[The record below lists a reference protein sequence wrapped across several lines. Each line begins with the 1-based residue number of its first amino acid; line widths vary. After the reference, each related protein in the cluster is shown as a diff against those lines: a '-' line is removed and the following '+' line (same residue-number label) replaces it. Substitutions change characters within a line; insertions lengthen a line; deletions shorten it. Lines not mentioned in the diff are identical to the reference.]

1 MDFALLAQLIK
12 MVADLFVWIIIASV
26 ILSYFISPYHPVRQA
41 LDKILDPFLT
51 PIRRVVPSA
60 GMFDLSPLI
69 LILAVELISRLLI
82 GIFLSM

>member
-12 MVADLFVWIIIASV
+12 VIADLFVWIIIASV

-60 GMFDLSPLI
+60 GMFDFSPLI